1 MLDVDRWE
9 VLEEEFGGETLPEP
23 FPTPTP
29 PSAPR
34 SGPPAPLGRFRLA
47 PRLRRARATG
57 GLPADPPL
65 FAWLGQRFAPGQVT
79 LWVGA
84 RAALD
89 PVLELLYAGNALGRG
104 RISLLEGANHFNP
117 YRLGEVGR
125 GLGVDAA
132 RLLERIRLAR
142 SFTGY
147 QMVALVDAW
156 AAEVR
161 RHPSTL
167 LVGHDL
173 PAAFSIDEIPE
184 DERTALLRHVAGRL
198 RTLAESTRT
207 PILLTLDPGGPAGFP
222 GLDDAGP
229 PWCDLVTFAR
239 GPVALR
245 LRALRDDARLAL
257 VPRTPGQLGLEAF
270 GGGAAGE
277 VIAWDAPSRRTVR
290 RSRSG

>member
-1 MLDVDRWE
+1 MFDGFALAPDLLDE
-9 VLEEEFGGETLPEP
+9 ETLPVP
-23 FPTPTP
+23 FPSPE
-29 PSAPR
+29 APR
-34 SGPPAPLGRFRLA
+34 IPPTRLPPRSRLA
-47 PRLRRARATG
+47 PRVRAPRPAA
-57 GLPADPPL
+57 GLPSAPAL
-65 FAWLGQRFAPGQVT
+65 FPWLARRFAPGQLT

-125 GLGVDAA
+125 GLGVDATEVL
-132 RLLERIRLAR
+132 RHIRLAR

-156 AAEVR
+156 SAEVR

-167 LVGHDL
+167 LIGHDL

-184 DERTALLRHVAGRL
+184 DERIALLRHVAGTL
-198 RTLAESTRT
+198 RTIAESTRT
-207 PILLTLDPGGPAGFP
+207 PILLTLDPAGPAGFP
-222 GLDDAGP
+222 GLDEAGP

-257 VPRTPGQLGLEAF
+257 VPRARGQRGIEEF

-277 VIAWDAPSRRTVR
+277 VIAWDAPPRRTGR
-290 RSRSG
+290 RSTSG